1 MASTGP
7 ATHGRCLSVHQASQ
21 ATTRDLVA
29 QQDDPPLASAAG
41 PQKVPRGDITSS
53 PLTQSTGP

>member
-41 PQKVPRGDITSS
+41 PQKVPRGDITS
-53 PLTQSTGP
+53 T